1 MASSTKNVK
10 LGVCNVFFDGVDLGL
25 TKGGVEV
32 TVTTETYK
40 VDVDQF
46 GTTVI
51 NEQIMGRNVMV
62 MAPLAETTLRNLVAT
77 MPGSMFIT
85 NGVNAKATLTVGA
98 NPDAEADAFAIG
110 GQAFST
116 VAAGTKP
123 TDAYSIVIGT
133 SLTHT
138 LNNVVDVINR
148 ANLQPAIGGIRATL
162 TSPTTIS
169 VEATDPGLAGNAVT
183 IDATLEFSTT
193 DTTLTGGVEETKAR
207 VEVMTGIGID
217 LLSRARVLRL
227 HPRANAATDFKD
239 DFVIYQAATPGALTF
254 AYQVDSERI
263 YNIEFSG
270 YPDSQERL
278 FSIGDLLA

>member
-40 VDVDQF
+40 VEVDQF
-46 GTTVI
+46 GSTVI

-62 MAPLAETTLRNLVAT
+62 TAPLAETTLRNLAAT
-77 MPGSMFIT
+77 MPGSTLIT
-85 NGVNAKATLTVGA
+85 DGAHAVATLTLTD
-98 NPDAEADAFAIG
+98 NPAAEADAFAIG
-110 GQAFST
+110 GQVFST
-116 VAAGTKP
+116 LAAGSKATG
-123 TDAYSIVIGT
+123 AYSIVLGST
-133 SLTHT
+133 LTHT

-148 ANLQPAIGGIRATL
+148 ANLQSAIGGIRAIL

-169 VEATDPGLAGNAVT
+169 VQATDPGIVGNAVT
-183 IDATLEFSTT
+183 IDGTMEFTASGA
-193 DTTLTGGVEETKAR
+193 TLTGGVNETSAR
-207 VEVMTGIGID
+207 VEVMTGIGVD
-217 LLSRARVLRL
+217 LLTRARVLRL
-227 HPRANAATDFKD
+227 HPKGNAATDFKD
-239 DFVIYQAATPGALTF
+239 DFVIYQASTAGALTF

-270 YPDSQERL
+270 YPDAQERL
-278 FSIGDLLA
+278 FAVGDLLA